1 MSLEIDM
8 KITLNGQNRDIS
20 ESSTV
25 EQLLHQLSL
34 KGPLAVELNRKVCP
48 KKLHTQ
54 TQLQPGDIVEIVTL
68 VGGG

>member
-1 MSLEIDM
+1 MSLEM
-8 KITLNGQNRDIS
+8 NMQITLNGQKKDIP
-20 ESSTV
+20 EPSTV

-48 KKLHTQ
+48 KKMHGQ
-54 TQLQPGDIVEIVTL
+54 THLQPGDIVEIVTL